1 MAIATF
7 DTLLQPNSVNI
18 THIDFT
24 TDDISGDYISGG
36 TITNFSSTGI
46 VDEASHTMV
55 HLDDDGLSVDNIVTN
70 DIEVDNITVSG
81 KMTVKNMTIE
91 FQQEEIGTN
100 INLHKAGLIYI
111 GNDCIMS
118 RSELGSSVVYSNL
131 RKVGRLTNLTV
142 DGRFDAGYTLT
153 VNDMKNQVGINTE
166 EPIGALHVVSG
177 GGAEV
182 VIDGSGA
189 DGYIGTARN
198 QSLMFGT
205 DSLRKENPAYLTID
219 TIGHVYI
226 SNSLDVKGDI
236 KFNSTKFTTGYETP
250 APGWHERAEIIWN
263 QDPSIGMPIGW
274 VCLEAGDPGKW
285 ATFGTIE

>member
-24 TDDISGDYISGG
+24 TDDLSGDYISGG
-36 TITNFSSTGI
+36 TISNFASTGI

-91 FQQEEIGTN
+91 FQQEEIGTD
-100 INLHKAGLIYI
+100 IRLHKAGLMYI
-111 GNDCIMS
+111 GNDCVMS

-131 RKVGRLTNLTV
+131 RKVGRLTSLTV

-198 QSLMFGT
+198 QSLVLGT

-219 TIGHVYI
+219 TIGHVHI
-226 SNSLDVKGDI
+226 SNSLDVTGHI
-236 KFNSTKFTTGYETP
+236 KFNGTKFTTGYETP